1 MVVQHRELSGRN
13 GYATLEVDGAEWSCN
28 LGGSVKR
35 VSAGCVNRESTDVPQ
50 SVVAAL
56 SQLHR
61 VQRAS
66 EALYMCACV
75 LNKRWFQ

>member
-1 MVVQHRELSGRN
+1 MNTPRGAGHG
-13 GYATLEVDGAEWSCN
+13 LEESFQLHGSCN